1 MIGWNSGLGEVPSVM
16 GSYSISCCRKRMNH
30 RSKCLFDMSSDIT
43 YNRAGAR
50 KQVETLTEAHPPG
63 GIVTYKVS
71 KHATVKAQQRG
82 VSVPVIGMVVKYGHA
97 VRMNGPRGCGR
108 QDGLIRLVSCTA
120 RSARLMERDGIA
132 PQIREKAMRAQ
143 MIQAGDGTII
153 TVLSPGHRVRQRQ
166 LCL

>member
-1 MIGWNSGLGEVPSVM
+1 MIGWISGLGEAPSVM
-16 GSYSISCCRKRMNH
+16 VSYSISCCRERMKH
-30 RSKCLFDMSSDIT
+30 SSECLFDMIIFIL

-50 KQVETLTEAHPPG
+50 KQVKALAETHPSG
-63 GIVTYKVS
+63 GIMTYKLS

-82 VSVPVIGMVVKYGHA
+82 VSAHVLGMVVKYGHA

-120 RSARLMERDGIA
+120 KSARLMEKDGIA
-132 PQIREKAMRAQ
+132 AQIREKAMRAQ

-153 TVLSPGHRVRQRQ
+153 TVLSPGHRVRKQQ